1 MRIIDADKF
10 LEDMKSTDRYFMVKF
25 DIERA
30 PTVDLWHYPSKGE
43 LPEKDW
49 TKYPANVS
57 KECFVLTERGI
68 GTIARWDNDYKTWFE
83 KPHDFAV
90 TKVIAWQYF
99 VPPNKEK
106 I

>member
-43 LPEKDW
+43 LPNC
-49 TKYPANVS
+49 TQRV
-57 KECFVLTERGI
+57 FVLYGREERMKVVWWRDDLHRFGNMLPTEI
-68 GTIARWDNDYKTWFE
+68 T
-83 KPHDFAV
+83 
-90 TKVIAWQYF
+90 AWQYLSDLL
-99 VPPNKEK
+99 PKEEA
-106 I
+106 

>member
-43 LPEKDW
+43 LPEKD
-49 TKYPANVS
+49 TKCLVH
-57 KECFVLTERGI
+57 
-68 GTIARWDNDYKTWFE
+68 TIADNYYVALIDSSDKCWCTGEMFE
-83 KPHDFAV
+83 KILRPGD
-90 TKVIAWQYF
+90 IDRWQYI
-99 VPPNKEK
+99 VPPREGV
-106 I
+106 